1 MAAFIYIP
9 PSPSGRRF
17 ASSMN
22 LIFISKENKILHVAK
37 DTLQIDYTFYDKNG
51 RIIDGGQYEEID
63 TNKTIEETA
72 KELIEEF
79 DILQF
84 SEPYIKLNG
93 IQADNF
99 IEIIEEQD
107 YKNMKN
113 KVSNYLKDVNDYE
126 IEKC

>member
-1 MAAFIYIP
+1 
-9 PSPSGRRF
+9 
-17 ASSMN
+17 MN

-37 DTLQIDYTFYDKNG
+37 DCLQIDYTFYDKNG

-72 KELIEEF
+72 KELIEAF
-79 DILQF
+79 DIMKF
-84 SEPYIKLNG
+84 SEPYIKLEG

-99 IEIIEEQD
+99 IELIEEQD

-113 KVSNYLKDVNDYE
+113 NISNYLKEITDYE
-126 IEKC
+126 MEKC

>member
-1 MAAFIYIP
+1 
-9 PSPSGRRF
+9 
-17 ASSMN
+17 MN

-37 DTLQIDYTFYDKNG
+37 DCLQIDYTFYDKNG

-72 KELIEEF
+72 KELIESF

-84 SEPYIKLNG
+84 SEPYVKLDG

-107 YKNMKN
+107 YKNMKIN
-113 KVSNYLKDVNDYE
+113 VSNYIKDINDYE
-126 IEKC
+126 MEKC

>member
-1 MAAFIYIP
+1 
-9 PSPSGRRF
+9 
-17 ASSMN
+17 MN

-37 DTLQIDYTFYDKNG
+37 DCLQIDYTFYDKNG

-72 KELIEEF
+72 KELIEAF

-99 IEIIEEQD
+99 VEIIEEQD
-107 YKNMKN
+107 YKNMRN
-113 KVSNYLKDVNDYE
+113 KVSNYLRNVNDYE

>member
-1 MAAFIYIP
+1 
-9 PSPSGRRF
+9 
-17 ASSMN
+17 MN

-37 DTLQIDYTFYDKNG
+37 DCLQIDYTFYDKNG

-72 KELIEEF
+72 KELIEAF
-79 DILQF
+79 DIMKF
-84 SEPYIKLNG
+84 SEPYIKLEG

-99 IEIIEEQD
+99 IELIEEQD

-113 KVSNYLKDVNDYE
+113 NISNYLKEIIDYE
-126 IEKC
+126 MEKC